1 MPKYTKAA
9 QARTGNR
16 KQAVLN
22 QGRGS
27 TKKVPP
33 AVPVAKGLPRMPTKK
48 VPPAVP
54 VAKGLPKTLARKKR

>member
-16 KQAVLN
+16 KLN

>member
-16 KQAVLN
+16 KLN

-27 TKKVPP
+27 
-33 AVPVAKGLPRMPTKK
+33 TKK